1 MAHDTY
7 SPLRCLPATCP
18 MPHAPCPCPLCSH
31 RDVAFAYSCAQF
43 LGIGSSDSNFVPMI
57 VVAAVPLFRLP
68 LVVRLIR
75 IHILLPCRA
84 VPYLATPPAAQ
95 HTLYTFSIC
104 HLKLAFFFA
113 PAFWL
118 AQHLSSINLNTLQP
132 PGAARFCH
140 SVATV
145 ACAANTICCQFS
157 SGIKDLTHD
166 FGLIHSSFELFRTIS
181 RLNEFFTTTTSTTKP
196 QH

>member
-18 MPHAPCPCPLCSH
+18 MPHAPCPCPLCSQ

-104 HLKLAFFFA
+104 HLKLAFFSPLLFG
-113 PAFWL
+113 WL
-118 AQHLSSINLNTLQP
+118 SIW
-132 PGAARFCH
+132 AA
-140 SVATV
+140 
-145 ACAANTICCQFS
+145 
-157 SGIKDLTHD
+157 
-166 FGLIHSSFELFRTIS
+166 LIWIPYS
-181 RLNEFFTTTTSTTKP
+181 RLGLLASATQLP
-196 QH
+196 QLPVLRTQYAASLVRGLRT